1 MSNSVA
7 QLLNTLETDAKSAWR
22 EESEL
27 RERMHGELKR
37 LERRRAFA
45 FRRQHLVSVLAEA
58 TVKATEKPQPT
69 EEARYAALARE
80 VGWRLEGDFQK
91 AIRRELAPVG
101 ELIEAAV
108 MPKAQGEATDAN
120 AAGSAEAAAAL
131 LASLEAFETW
141 YETAYGASFY
151 ALFDQEAAE
160 VPLVDA

>member
-120 AAGSAEAAAAL
+120 AAGSAGRRRSATRSTASTSRSSTSRRTSAASSPTVTSAT
-131 LASLEAFETW
+131 ASRC
-141 YETAYGASFY
+141 
-151 ALFDQEAAE
+151 
-160 VPLVDA
+160 